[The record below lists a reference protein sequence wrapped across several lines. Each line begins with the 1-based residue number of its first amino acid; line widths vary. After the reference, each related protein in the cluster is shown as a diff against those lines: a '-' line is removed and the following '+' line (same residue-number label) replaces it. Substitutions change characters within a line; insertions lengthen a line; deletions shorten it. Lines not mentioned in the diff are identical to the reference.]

1 MVWLPEYEAKSL
13 LRGRGLR
20 VPDGL
25 VASTPEAARDA
36 FMEFSC
42 PVVVKAQIP
51 VGGRGKAGA
60 ILPASNAEECFSSAK
75 KLLGNTFKGE
85 KVRQV
90 LVEKKSDIGG
100 EFYLSFS
107 IDRFLRTPVLVTSKA
122 GGIEVEKGRNF
133 VKCEIDVRYGLQPFQ
148 ARHAS
153 YGDKKLAQLLMALW
167 DLFRDMDCELLEIN
181 PLSTSK
187 EGEEPVAL
195 DAKIITND
203 DASFRHG
210 GGDASEESFNFVK
223 LDGDIGIVGN
233 GAGLV
238 MAVVDLVKMAGGN
251 PANFCDLGGGADPET
266 IRDAIMKTAGLK
278 PGKILVAIFG
288 GITRCDKVAEGIVE
302 AGNVG
307 IPIFVRM
314 IGTNQEEGEKIL
326 AAKGIRPF
334 RDLKTAV
341 EAVVNDAA

>member
-1 MVWLPEYEAKSL
+1 MTMWLPEYEAKSL
-13 LRGRGLR
+13 LRSKGIR
-20 VPDGL
+20 VPEGN
-25 VASTPEAARDA
+25 VCSSAEDA
-36 FMEFSC
+36 MKIFEEMNS

-60 ILPASNAEECFSSAK
+60 ILPASNAEECVSAAK

-85 KVRQV
+85 TVRQV
-90 LVEKKSDIGG
+90 LVEKKSDIGS

-122 GGIEVEKGRNF
+122 GGIEVERGKNF
-133 VKCEIDVRYGLQPFQ
+133 VKCDIDVRYGLQPFQ
-148 ARHAS
+148 ARKAAF
-153 YGDKKLAQLLMALW
+153 GDRNIAKLLTALW
-167 DLFRDMDCELLEIN
+167 GLFREMDCELLEIN
-181 PLSTSK
+181 PLSTNE

-195 DAKIITND
+195 DAKIVTND

-210 GGDASEESFNFVK
+210 GDSSEESFNFVK
-223 LDGDIGIVGN
+223 LDGDVGIVGN

-238 MAVVDLVKMAGGN
+238 MAVVDLVKMAGGS

-266 IRDAIMKTAGLK
+266 IKEAIMKTAQLK
-278 PGKILVAIFG
+278 PRKILIAIFG

-302 AGNVG
+302 AGSVG
-307 IPIFVRM
+307 VPIFVRM

-326 AAKGIRPF
+326 SGKGIRPF
-334 RDLKTAV
+334 RDLKGAV
-341 EAVVNDAA
+341 EAVVHDDA

>member
-13 LRGRGLR
+13 LRARGLK
-20 VPDGL
+20 VPEGL
-25 VASTPEAARDA
+25 VASTPEDARTA
-36 FMEFSC
+36 FMEFNC

-75 KLLGNTFKGE
+75 KLLGKTFKGE
-85 KVRQV
+85 TVRQV
-90 LVEKKSDIGG
+90 LVEKKSDIGR

-122 GGIEVEKGRNF
+122 GGIEVERGKDF
-133 VKCEIDVRYGLQPFQ
+133 VKCDIDVRYGLQPFQ
-148 ARHAS
+148 ARRAAF
-153 YGDKKLAQLLMALW
+153 GDKNIARFLMVLW
-167 DLFRDMDCELLEIN
+167 DIFRGMDCELLEIN
-181 PLSTSK
+181 PLSTK
-187 EGEEPVAL
+187 EDEEPVAL

-203 DASFRHG
+203 DSSFRHG
-210 GGDASEESFNFVK
+210 KDSSEESFNFVK

-238 MAVVDLVKMAGGN
+238 MAVVDLVKMAGGS

-266 IRDAIMKTAGLK
+266 IKDAIMKTAGLK
-278 PGKILVAIFG
+278 PKKILVAIFG

-302 AGNVG
+302 AGSVG
-307 IPIFVRM
+307 VPIFVRM

-341 EAVVNDAA
+341 DEVVKA

>member
-1 MVWLPEYEAKSL
+1 MWLPEYEAKSL
-13 LRGRGLR
+13 LRSKGIR
-20 VPDGL
+20 VPEGN
-25 VASTPEAARDA
+25 VCSSVEEAMKV
-36 FMEFSC
+36 FEEMNT

-60 ILPASNAEECFSSAK
+60 ILSASNAEECFSSAK

-85 KVRQV
+85 TVRQV
-90 LVEKKSDIGG
+90 LVEKKSDIGN

-122 GGIEVEKGRNF
+122 GGMEVERGKNF

-148 ARHAS
+148 ARKAS
-153 YGDKKLAQLLMALW
+153 FGDGKIAGLLTALW
-167 DLFRDMDCELLEIN
+167 GLFREMDCELLEIN
-181 PLSTSK
+181 PLSTK

-195 DAKIITND
+195 DAKIVTND

-210 GGDASEESFNFVK
+210 WDSSGDSFNFVK

-251 PANFCDLGGGADPET
+251 PANFCDLGGGADSET
-266 IRDAIMKTAGLK
+266 IREAIMKTAGLK
-278 PGKILVAIFG
+278 PRKILVAIFG
-288 GITRCDKVAEGIVE
+288 GITRCDRVAEGIVE
-302 AGNVG
+302 AGSVG

-341 EAVVNDAA
+341 DEVVKA

>member
-1 MVWLPEYEAKSL
+1 MWLPEYEAKSL

-20 VPDGL
+20 VPEGL
-25 VASTPEAARDA
+25 VASSPEDARNA

-60 ILPASNAEECFSSAK
+60 ILPASTAEECLSAARK
-75 KLLGNTFKGE
+75 IIGKSFKGE
-85 KVRQV
+85 TVTKV
-90 LVEKKSDIGG
+90 LVEKKSDIGS

-107 IDRFLRTPVLVTSKA
+107 IDRFLRTPVLVTSRA
-122 GGIEVEKGRNF
+122 GGIEVERGKDF
-133 VKCEIDVRYGLQPFQ
+133 VKCDIDVRYGLQPFQ
-148 ARHAS
+148 ARRAS
-153 YGDKKLAQLLMALW
+153 FGDKKIARLLMALW
-167 DLFRDMDCELLEIN
+167 GLFRDMDCELLEIN
-181 PLSTSK
+181 PLSTNK

-210 GGDASEESFNFVK
+210 RDPFEESFNFVR

-238 MAVVDLVKMAGGN
+238 MAVVDLVKMAGGS
-251 PANFCDLGGGADPET
+251 PANFCDLGGGADPDT
-266 IRDAIMKTAGLK
+266 IKDAIMKTAGLK
-278 PGKILVAIFG
+278 PKKILVAIFG

-341 EAVVNDAA
+341 EAVVNA

>member
-1 MVWLPEYEAKSL
+1 MWLPEYEAKSL
-13 LRGRGLR
+13 LRSSGIR
-20 VPDGL
+20 VPEGL
-25 VASTPEAARDA
+25 VASTPEEAKGIFA
-36 FMEFSC
+36 EFNC

-60 ILPASNAEECFSSAK
+60 ILPASNADECFLAARK
-75 KLLGNTFKGE
+75 ILGKSFKGE
-85 KVRQV
+85 TARKA
-90 LVEKKSDIGG
+90 LVEKKSDIGE

-122 GGIEVEKGRNF
+122 GGIEVERGKNF
-133 VKCEIDVRYGLQPFQ
+133 VKCEIDVRYGLLPFQ
-148 ARHAS
+148 ARKAS
-153 YGDKKLAQLLMALW
+153 FGDKKIAEILFGLW
-167 DLFRDMDCELLEIN
+167 RVFREFDCELLEIN
-181 PLSTSK
+181 PLSIK

-195 DAKIITND
+195 DAKIVTND

-210 GGDASEESFNFVK
+210 QAVEESFNFVR

-251 PANFCDLGGGADPET
+251 PANFCDLGGGADPDT
-266 IRDAIMKTAGLK
+266 IRDAIAKTAELK
-278 PGKILVAIFG
+278 PKRILVAVFG

-302 AGNVG
+302 AGSIG
-307 IPIFVRM
+307 APIFVRM
-314 IGTNQEEGEKIL
+314 MGTNQEEGEKIL
-326 AAKGIRPF
+326 VAKRIRPF

-341 EAVVNDAA
+341 EAVVNNA

>member
-13 LRGRGLR
+13 LRAKGIR

-25 VASTPEAARDA
+25 VASTPEEAREIFA
-36 FMEFSC
+36 GFNC

-60 ILPASNAEECFSSAK
+60 ILPASSDGECFSAAGR
-75 KLLGNTFKGE
+75 LLGATFKGE
-85 KVRQV
+85 AVRHV
-90 LVEKKSDIGG
+90 LVEKKAEAGS

-107 IDRFLRTPVLVTSKA
+107 IDRFMRTPVLVTSKA
-122 GGIEVEKGRNF
+122 GGIEVESGENF
-133 VKCEIDVRYGLQPFQ
+133 VKCEIDVRYGLLPFQ
-148 ARHAS
+148 ARKAS
-153 YGDKKLAQLLMALW
+153 YGDKKIARLLMALW
-167 DLFRDMDCELLEIN
+167 GLFREMDCELLEIN
-181 PLSTSK
+181 PLSTK
-187 EGEEPVAL
+187 EGEAPVAL
-195 DAKIITND
+195 DVKMVTND
-203 DASFRHG
+203 DASFRHDG
-210 GGDASEESFNFVK
+210 NSTGESFNFVR

-238 MAVVDLVKMAGGN
+238 MAVIDLVRMAGGS

-266 IRDAIMKTAGLK
+266 IREAMLKTAQLK

-302 AGNVG
+302 AGNTG

-314 IGTNQEEGEKIL
+314 TGTNQEEGERIL
-326 AAKGIRPF
+326 AAKGIHTF

-341 EAVVNDAA
+341 EAAVNDA

>member
-1 MVWLPEYEAKSL
+1 MWLPEYEAKSL
-13 LRGRGLR
+13 LRAKGIK
-20 VPDGL
+20 VPRGL
-25 VASTPEAARDA
+25 VASTPEEAREV
-36 FMEFSC
+36 FGELNC

-51 VGGRGKAGA
+51 VGGRGKSGA
-60 ILPASNAEECFSSAK
+60 ILSASSAGECFSAAQ
-75 KLLGNTFKGE
+75 KLIGNAFKGE
-85 KVRQV
+85 TVKKI
-90 LVEKKSDIGG
+90 LVEKKSDIGD

-107 IDRFLRTPVLVTSKA
+107 IDRFMRTPVLVTSKA
-122 GGIEVEKGRNF
+122 GGMEVESAGKNF

-148 ARHAS
+148 ARKAAF
-153 YGDKKLAQLLMALW
+153 GDRNTAMLLTVLW
-167 DLFRDMDCELLEIN
+167 GLFREMDCELLEIN
-181 PLSTSK
+181 PLSVK

-195 DAKIITND
+195 DAKMVTND

-210 GGDASEESFNFVK
+210 GDSSEESFNFVR
-223 LDGDIGIVGN
+223 LDNGDIGIVGN

-238 MAVVDLVKMAGGN
+238 MAVVDLVKMAGGS

-266 IRDAIMKTAGLK
+266 IKDAIMKTAGLK
-278 PGKILVAIFG
+278 PKKILVAIFG
-288 GITRCDKVAEGIVE
+288 GITRCDKVAEGIVG

-341 EAVVNDAA
+341 GAAVNA

>member
-1 MVWLPEYEAKSL
+1 MWLPEYEAKSL
-13 LRGRGLR
+13 LRSRGIR
-20 VPDGL
+20 VPEGN
-25 VASTPEAARDA
+25 VCSSAEESMKVFEEMNA
-36 FMEFSC
+36 

-60 ILPASNAEECFSSAK
+60 ILPASNAEECFSAAK

-85 KVRQV
+85 TVRQV
-90 LVEKKSDIGG
+90 LVEKKSDIGR

-107 IDRFLRTPVLVTSKA
+107 IDRFLRTPVLVTSNA
-122 GGIEVEKGRNF
+122 GGMEVEHGKNF
-133 VKCEIDVRYGLQPFQ
+133 VKREIDVRYGLQPFQ
-148 ARHAS
+148 ARKAS
-153 YGDKKLAQLLMALW
+153 FGDRKIAKLLTALW
-167 DLFRDMDCELLEIN
+167 GLFKEMDCELLEIN
-181 PLSTSK
+181 PLSTK

-195 DAKIITND
+195 DAKIVTND

-210 GGDASEESFNFVK
+210 GDSSGENFNFVK

-266 IRDAIMKTAGLK
+266 IREAIMKTAGLK
-278 PGKILVAIFG
+278 PKKILVAIFG

-302 AGNVG
+302 AGRIGV
-307 IPIFVRM
+307 PIFVRM

-326 AAKGIRPF
+326 SEKGIRPF

-341 EAVVNDAA
+341 EAVVNA